1 MLSTR
6 RFLRSALI
14 GALLPVSLLGAQT
27 ARVAS
32 VENVSAPQPMRA
44 TRANVPLRIDGKLY
58 EPVWRAVRPTT
69 SFLQTEPVDGAQPT
83 HITEVSMLLTDDA
96 VVIGARLREDHD
108 ALFKTTG
115 SAVVNGVGYLN
126 DFFEVQI
133 DPHRDHVT
141 AYALAVS
148 PSGDKRSS
156 LMTKSGIRDDSWQVR
171 WEAATSTDAEGWTV
185 EIRIP
190 LSEFHV
196 KPGDEAWGVQF
207 IRFSSARQETDV
219 YNYVPPRAV
228 VNGQNES
235 KQQR

>member
-1 MLSTR
+1 M
-6 RFLRSALI
+6 RFLRSAAI
-14 GALLPVSLLGAQT
+14 GALLPVSLLHAQT

-32 VENVSAPQPMRA
+32 VENVSASQPMRA
-44 TRANVPLRIDGKLY
+44 TRVNVPIRIDGKLG
-58 EPVWRAVRPTT
+58 EPIWHAIRPTT
-69 SFLQTEPVDGAQPT
+69 SFMQSEPVDGVQPT
-83 HITEVSMLLTDDA
+83 HVTEVTMLLTDDA
-96 VVIGARLREDHD
+96 VVIGARLHEDHD
-108 ALFKTTG
+108 ALFKTTRW
-115 SAVVNGVGYLN
+115 ADVNGVGYLN

-148 PSGDKRSS
+148 PSGDRRSS
-156 LMTKSGIRDDSWQVR
+156 LVTKAGVRDESWQVR
-171 WEAATSTDAEGWTV
+171 WEAATATNDDGWTV

-196 KPGDEAWGVQF
+196 KSGDEAWGVQF

-228 VNGQNES
+228 ANGQNEN